1 MEDDYPLEVSAA
13 LRRSRKIR
21 KTESANRAEVAFAFP
36 QTATAD
42 TTWFVAC
49 WPILTRALLVK
60 CGQIR
65 GGLRDQLAVCGE
77 LVKLERGRE
86 LCSCFPPA
94 RIQVSNDA
102 VRAA

>member
-1 MEDDYPLEVSAA
+1 MTTHSKSLRHCGVA
-13 LRRSRKIR
+13 RRSERP
-21 KTESANRAEVAFAFP
+21 RAQTAPRWLSRFQ
-36 QTATAD
+36 QTATPD

-86 LCSCFPPA
+86 LWSRFPPA

>member
-1 MEDDYPLEVSAA
+1 MTTHSKS
-13 LRRSRKIR
+13 LRHSRKIR
-21 KTESANRAEVAFAFP
+21 KDRERKPPRWLSRFQ

-65 GGLRDQLAVCGE
+65 GGLRDQLAVCRE
-77 LVKLERGRE
+77 LVKLERGRA